1 MKLSFHSLP
10 FCLMVGMA
18 LVGSPSLLAQD
29 PAAET
34 LQQRVALPTETRPP
48 EPSAT
53 ASDKDLGEISP
64 VQKFPKP
71 EMFTFSTAQQVFYT
85 DNVFYTDANRIGSTA
100 YLGSYTA
107 SFVPYSLRDWTPR
120 ITAQYNMARYDRAAA
135 GDFDNEN
142 LALSSQYVFTEDR
155 AWSWTATVNL
165 SRFTAPHLNDN
176 EFYKEVVYDNQITYV
191 KQLIKDTPL
200 FFIGAYDLAYHQAN
214 PAIYDRIDN
223 TLSLSVAYYPIP
235 EVSIGPFVRPGARTY
250 TTDGTV
256 ALSTPVTQ
264 HDRND
269 FNLSE
274 GLDVT
279 WSPCEY
285 VSLSADV
292 IHTDDYSSSTGLS
305 YYDTI
310 PGFDVAGTIKF

>member
-1 MKLSFHSLP
+1 MKLHFP
-10 FCLMVGMA
+10 CFCLIFSLA
-18 LVGSPSLLAQD
+18 LVASPAAWAQD

-34 LQQRVALPTETRPP
+34 LQQRVGLPTESAPP
-48 EPSAT
+48 PTVQQT
-53 ASDKDLGEISP
+53 ADKDLGDIGV

-85 DNVFYTDANRIGSTA
+85 DNVFYTDANPVGSAA

-120 ITAQYNMARYDRAAA
+120 ISLQYNMARYDRAAA

-142 LALSSQYVFTEDR
+142 LAISSQYVFTDDR

-165 SRFTAPHLNDN
+165 SRFTAPHLNEH
-176 EFYKEVVYDNQITYV
+176 EFYKEVVYDNQITHV
-191 KQLIKDTPL
+191 EQLLKDEPL
-200 FFIGAYDLAYHQAN
+200 FFIAAYDLAFHQAD
-214 PAIYDRIDN
+214 PALFDRLDN
-223 TLSLSVAYYPIP
+223 TLSFSLAYYPIP

-250 TTDGTV
+250 VTDGTV
-256 ALSTPVTQ
+256 QLSTPINQ
-264 HDRND
+264 HDRDD

-279 WSPCEY
+279 WTPCEY
-285 VSLSADV
+285 VSLSAD
-292 IHTDDYSSSTGLS
+292 ILHTDDYSNVAGLS
-305 YYDTI
+305 YVNTT
-310 PGFDVAGTIKF
+310 PGFDITGTIKF